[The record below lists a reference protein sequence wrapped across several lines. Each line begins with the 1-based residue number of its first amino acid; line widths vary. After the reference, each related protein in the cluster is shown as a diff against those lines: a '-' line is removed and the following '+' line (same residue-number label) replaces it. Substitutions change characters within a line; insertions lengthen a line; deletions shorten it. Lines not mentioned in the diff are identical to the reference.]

1 MLIGK
6 YDGAAKPP
14 PLLTG
19 QLFLLAVRVIRLSLG
34 SVITVAVIAVVEAYW
49 IGIHFRRATA
59 EDPPRAAGRYGSGY
73 AGATIGLAVL
83 GDSNA
88 LGVGASRSS
97 QTIPALLAR
106 GLSATATRPV
116 VLDNVAVSG
125 AESRDLAAQIGLLT
139 GIPDVTVILVGGNDV
154 MHLRSIPASAALLAG
169 AIGQLQSQG
178 GQVVVGTCPDMGTIK
193 ALVPPLRFIAGWY
206 SRVLAVA
213 QTFVVLRSGGR
224 AVAIGDILGPQF
236 LENPGQMFA
245 TDHFHSSPLGYAR
258 AARLLLPSVCAAAA
272 PVTGVHLAVPHRIFA
287 PTNRRWV
294 AALGTWLARRALT
307 SARRVELGPLDAA
320 AGQDLGLDPA
330 VTERE
335 PLTGPVPQAP
345 DIAGDSTLPDRRM
358 GIMSVLQRAWEGV
371 AALIGAHGLRPWNR
385 PA

>member
-6 YDGAAKPP
+6 YDGGAQQL
-14 PLLTG
+14 PLLTR
-19 QLFLLAVRVIRLSLG
+19 QVSLLAMRLIRLSLG
-34 SVITVAVIAVVEAYW
+34 SVIAAAVISVVEAYW
-49 IGIHFRRATA
+49 IGVHFRRAAA
-59 EDPPRAAGRYGSGY
+59 EDPPRAEGLYGSGY

-106 GLSATATRPV
+106 GLSAKAMRPV

-125 AESRDLAAQIGLLT
+125 AESRDLTAQIGLLK
-139 GIPDVTVILVGGNDV
+139 GIPDVTAILVGGNDV
-154 MHLRSIPASAALLAG
+154 MQLRSIPASAALLAG
-169 AIGQLQSQG
+169 AIRHLQSQG

-213 QTFVVLRSGGR
+213 QTFVVLRTGGR
-224 AVAIGDILGPQF
+224 AVAIGDMLGPQF

-272 PVTGVHLAVPHRIFA
+272 PVTGVHLAVPHRIYA
-287 PTNRRWV
+287 PTNRKWV
-294 AALGTWLARRALT
+294 AAMGTWMGRRALA
-307 SARRVELGPLDAA
+307 SARKVELG
-320 AGQDLGLDPA
+320 
-330 VTERE
+330 RE
-335 PLTGPVPQAP
+335 PATGPVTGPAAP
-345 DIAGDSTLPDRRM
+345 DRPM
-358 GIMSVLQRAWEGV
+358 GIMSVLQRVWEGA
-371 AALIGAHGLRPWNR
+371 AALAGAHGLRPWNW